1 MPFNPGN
8 KRLQNALYGRSTKVP
23 LGVATLPNGKG
34 GSYTVTTGSV
44 TNYGGNMKFGLYP
57 TVGVGLDM
65 LLIVA
70 NCCPP
75 GSGATCYN
83 TVSNDTSSGS
93 GRSNCVINM
102 VGSYWS

>member
-23 LGVATLPNGKG
+23 IGVTQLPNGRG

-65 LLIVA
+65 LLIIA

-75 GSGATCYN
+75 GSTATCYN
-83 TVSNDTSSGS
+83 TASTDKSTAS
-93 GRSNCVINM
+93 GRANCVINGRM
-102 VGSYWS
+102 WF

>member
-8 KRLQNALYGRSTKVP
+8 KRLQNALYGRSTKTGAP
-23 LGVATLPNGKG
+23 GVATLPNGKG

-65 LLIVA
+65 LLIIA

-83 TVSNDTSSGS
+83 TASTDTSSGS
-93 GRSNCVINM
+93 GRANCVIN
-102 VGSYWS
+102 GAIFS